1 MSKGQS
7 DAEALMTL
15 SNILIDLVTDKR
27 IPLAIRQDYSNEI
40 NKTFPAVV
48 LLSYDYIE
56 SKGLKL
62 KNRGD
67 Q

>member
-62 KNRGD
+62 KNRSD